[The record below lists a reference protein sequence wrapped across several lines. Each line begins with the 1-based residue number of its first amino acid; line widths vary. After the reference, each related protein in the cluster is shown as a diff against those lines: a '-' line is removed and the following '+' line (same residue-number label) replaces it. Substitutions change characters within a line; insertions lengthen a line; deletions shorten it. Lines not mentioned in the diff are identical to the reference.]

1 MDKGI
6 QETMRRGYIAGY
18 PIVDIRV
25 TLIDGKEHSVDSSEM
40 AFKVAGSMAFKEAM
54 AQCAPT
60 LLEPVMEVAVTAPED
75 CMGDLMGDLSSR
87 RGRVQGMEALG
98 RLQQIRAQVPM
109 SEMLEYAP
117 TLKSITSDRGS
128 YTMTFSHY
136 DEVPA
141 QIQEKIVADS
151 KAEKEA

>member
-1 MDKGI
+1 
-6 QETMRRGYIAGY
+6 
-18 PIVDIRV
+18 
-25 TLIDGKEHSVDSSEM
+25 
-40 AFKVAGSMAFKEAM
+40 
-54 AQCAPT
+54 
-60 LLEPVMEVAVTAPED
+60 
-75 CMGDLMGDLSSR
+75 MGDLMGDLSSR
-87 RGRVQGMEALG
+87 RGRVQGMEAQG